1 MNLHCAKGIETLTTK
16 ESRENNHRI
25 GVEKM
30 TEIGTILLND
40 PIVSTALLRPFSLSI
55 CGTEGSTADLTGA
68 VEALVRVRLL
78 LLNTH
83 STYTQHSTDTGA
95 SSVSSSQ
102 SLQNNIDKD
111 RDRDT
116 VVSADTG
123 STLDSTIPSTLE
135 SASILAPATAPALVP
150 TIPIEKKQHDYS
162 CDFGPIET
170 ASLVYIL
177 RSYQRGLPLPHHW
190 VRALGLKQCLL
201 LVSQGETDLL

>member
-1 MNLHCAKGIETLTTK
+1 LNIHCAKGIETLTTK
-16 ESRENNHRI
+16 ENRENNHRI

-55 CGTEGSTADLTGA
+55 CGTEGSTSNLTGA

-83 STYTQHSTDTGA
+83 STYAQHSTDTGA
-95 SSVSSSQ
+95 SSVCSSQ
-102 SLQNNIDKD
+102 SLQNNRDTD
-111 RDRDT
+111 EDRNRDREK
-116 VVSADTG
+116 VNSADTG
-123 STLDSTIPSTLE
+123 STLDNNTISTLE
-135 SASILAPATAPALVP
+135 PATATALVSA
-150 TIPIEKKQHDYS
+150 IPIEKKQHDYS

-177 RSYQRGLPLPHHW
+177 RSYQRGLPLPQHW

>member
-1 MNLHCAKGIETLTTK
+1 MNLHSAKGIETLTTK
-16 ESRENNHRI
+16 ENRENNHRI

-30 TEIGTILLND
+30 TEIGTLLSHD

-102 SLQNNIDKD
+102 SLQNNRDTD
-111 RDRDT
+111 EDRNRDRDT

-123 STLDSTIPSTLE
+123 STLDNTTISTLE
-135 SASILAPATAPALVP
+135 PATAPALVS

-201 LVSQGETDLL
+201 LVGQGETDLL